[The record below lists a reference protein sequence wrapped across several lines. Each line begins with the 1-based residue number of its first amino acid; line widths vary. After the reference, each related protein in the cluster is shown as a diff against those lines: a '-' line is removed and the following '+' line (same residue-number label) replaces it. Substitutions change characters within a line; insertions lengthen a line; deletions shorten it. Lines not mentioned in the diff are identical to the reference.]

1 MRTLLGIGRESWDMV
16 QSGGVGWREREKIH
30 PYEINRSMFSGLS
43 LTNVLGNHIPIKIEK
58 YEIPPLENF
67 MGIVGTIQQYNT

>member
-1 MRTLLGIGRESWDMV
+1 MGRESWDMV

-43 LTNVLGNHIPIKIEK
+43 LTNVLGNQRLKNMKFLPSKISW
-58 YEIPPLENF
+58 
-67 MGIVGTIQQYNT
+67 VS